1 MSVYLVPKYYEMD
14 PLAEDLLYDGSSL
27 KAGMT
32 VLVGDPAFR
41 CDVRD
46 PSSLSE
52 DEYYRAKIRNRW
64 MVVSNLDF
72 LPRDVSFI
80 GIFEDGTKAKIT
92 IDGTIPWLVKVDTIP
107 RDSYASDP
115 ISVPK
120 HNGDQTQM
128 FPRPDGL
135 LLDH

>member
-1 MSVYLVPKYYEMD
+1 MSVYLVPRYYEMD

-107 RDSYASDP
+107 RDSYVPDSL
-115 ISVPK
+115 SLPK

-135 LLDH
+135 LPDH